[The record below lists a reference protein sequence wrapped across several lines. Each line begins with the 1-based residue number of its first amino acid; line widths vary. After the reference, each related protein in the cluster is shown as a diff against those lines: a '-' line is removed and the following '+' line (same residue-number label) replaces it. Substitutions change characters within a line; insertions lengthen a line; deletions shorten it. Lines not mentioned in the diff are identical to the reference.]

1 MTSYFHTPWQD
12 NITQYK
18 AEHMNEPL
26 GDLDAELYAVSGEV
40 QGLLSDVSSLE
51 GDVSALD
58 GTLTSVS
65 GELAA
70 HLAGGEGSAPY
81 DIGLYYSGEIPAG
94 MILLRYPLPRAVSF
108 DFGGGDSQAVA
119 GVGATGSPVFSIKK
133 DGSEVGTIT
142 FSGAAG
148 TFSGEASFTAGEVLT
163 VVAPAS
169 ADATLAG
176 IGFALSGTR

>member
-1 MTSYFHTPWQD
+1 MTTYFHTAWID
-12 NITQYK
+12 SVTQFK

-26 GDLDAELYAVSGEV
+26 SDLDAELYAVSGEV
-40 QGLLSDVSSLE
+40 QGLLSDVT
-51 GDVSALD
+51 ALD
-58 GTLTSVS
+58 GTLTAVS

-70 HLAGGEGSAPY
+70 HLAGGEGSTPY

-94 MILLRYPLPRAVSF
+94 MILLRFPLPRAVDF